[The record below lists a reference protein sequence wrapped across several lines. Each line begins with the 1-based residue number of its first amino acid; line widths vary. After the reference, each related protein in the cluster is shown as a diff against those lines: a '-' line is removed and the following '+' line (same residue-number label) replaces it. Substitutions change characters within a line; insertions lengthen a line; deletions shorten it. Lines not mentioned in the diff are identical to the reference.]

1 MDNECSGY
9 YIQYVKHYL
18 FTILHSEASLRLGK
32 ASARLAVILVLL
44 IKGVSLEKLA
54 DAVEKVDWERLRGV
68 LLIGS

>member
-1 MDNECSGY
+1 M
-9 YIQYVKHYL
+9 
-18 FTILHSEASLRLGK
+18 GK